1 MFIMYSMNHYDR
13 PSCFPFCA
21 HPELVEGFSRALKET
36 LLSPAS
42 LLFAGV
48 PVCRESEHGEKL
60 VQDERGKNK
69 DQVG

>member
-1 MFIMYSMNHYDR
+1 MHCSHYQILSR
-13 PSCFPFCA
+13 A
-21 HPELVEGFSRALKET
+21 HPELVEGFLRALKET

-60 VQDERGKNK
+60 VQGEREKTQLK
-69 DQVG
+69 